1 MWKQTHSPRLQLE
14 TIRIDLHR
22 VSRSFV
28 RIRQCRGRQSDSH
41 STLRFPLSSLPFPW
55 RTSRSRARFI
65 ARTWEIS
72 GLAACRASLIKVY
85 GRIVESHAAAS
96 RGRKLHLCFT
106 PEGTRAITVSFVTVA
121 NHRCSIRCAI
131 SFLSPLPPP
140 LLLFSKA
147 SKKLPHSNE
156 RFSRK
161 AKGLLDAKFASMRS
175 N

>member
-121 NHRCSIRCAI
+121 NHRCSIPVRSAF
-131 SFLSPLPPP
+131 FLLFP
-140 LLLFSKA
+140 LLSFS
-147 SKKLPHSNE
+147 
-156 RFSRK
+156 FRK
-161 AKGLLDAKFASMRS
+161 HRKNYRIRMRDS
-175 N
+175 LGKQSVS